1 MSWPTVLRVGL
12 VARWSLPLLGSGLP
26 AIAWAEEAQAPQT
39 STGAPDTLATMLSL
53 GGGLLAVIAVIYGC
67 AWIIRRMNGMTGM
80 NNQAIK
86 VVSVMALGARERI
99 ALIEVGGQQILVGI
113 TPSTIRTLQ
122 VFDEPVVKAD
132 ETSSSEFA
140 RRLQGMIG
148 KSWTSRSTKE
158 D

>member
-1 MSWPTVLRVGL
+1 MGWQPRVLRSRLLRTVSAL
-12 VARWSLPLLGSGLP
+12 SVSLLP
-26 AIAWAEEAQAPQT
+26 VLAIAEEAPAREET
-39 STGAPDTLATMLSL
+39 ASAPDTLATMLSL
-53 GGGLLAVIAVIYGC
+53 GGGLLAVIAIIYGC

-122 VFDEPVVKAD
+122 VFDEPVVTPD
-132 ETSSSEFA
+132 QTGSTEFA

-148 KSWTSRSTKE
+148 KSWTSRSTKG

>member
-1 MSWPTVLRVGL
+1 MLQKLAG
-12 VARWSLPLLGSGLP
+12 LPLLLLAYP
-26 AIAWAEEAQAPQT
+26 VIAQEAAETAQAAHVK
-39 STGAPDTLATMLSL
+39 APDTVGTLVSL
-53 GGGLLAVIAVIYGC
+53 GIGLIAVIAIIYGC
-67 AWIIRRMNGMTGM
+67 AWIIRRMSGMTGA
-80 NNQAIK
+80 NNNAIK

-122 VFDEPVVKAD
+122 VFDEPVVDAASGPSGD
-132 ETSSSEFA
+132 FA

-148 KSWTSRSTKE
+148 KSWTSPTRN

>member
-1 MSWPTVLRVGL
+1 MLQKLAGLPLLLLAYPVIAQEAAETAQAAPVKAPDTVGTLVSLGIGL
-12 VARWSLPLLGSGLP
+12 VA
-26 AIAWAEEAQAPQT
+26 
-39 STGAPDTLATMLSL
+39 
-53 GGGLLAVIAVIYGC
+53 VIAIIYGC
-67 AWIIRRMNGMTGM
+67 AWIIRRMSGMTGA
-80 NNQAIK
+80 NNNAIK

-122 VFDEPVVKAD
+122 VFDEPVVDAASGPSGD
-132 ETSSSEFA
+132 FA

-148 KSWTSRSTKE
+148 KSWTSPTRN